1 MNFFCEFT
9 NLKKS
14 DDTVEVGADLYK
26 IDTEGTAT
34 ITSDKSDVKANET
47 PAQSEQH
54 SPSVVST
61 DVENSTTHT
70 RKPSIQFLG
79 KLGWKEKLSV
89 VAESSPQVVAQPMK
103 PHGAITLDGGKLSP
117 MYGRLSF
124 SDREMEALIMGGA
137 TEAPTQTY

>member
-1 MNFFCEFT
+1 M
-9 NLKKS
+9 
-14 DDTVEVGADLYK
+14 YK

-34 ITSDKSDVKANET
+34 ITADKTDAKGNET
-47 PAQSEQH
+47 PAKSEP
-54 SPSVVST
+54 SPSVAST
-61 DVENSTTHT
+61 DVESSTTHT

-89 VAESSPQVVAQPMK
+89 VAESSPQKVPQPMK

-137 TEAPTQTY
+137 TEAPTQNY